1 MRKTSLMHIN
11 NYYYYY
17 CYCYLVEIV
26 EAGFFEL
33 IIIYTMLS
41 DVLASI

>member
-11 NYYYYY
+11 NYY
-17 CYCYLVEIV
+17 YCYLVEIV